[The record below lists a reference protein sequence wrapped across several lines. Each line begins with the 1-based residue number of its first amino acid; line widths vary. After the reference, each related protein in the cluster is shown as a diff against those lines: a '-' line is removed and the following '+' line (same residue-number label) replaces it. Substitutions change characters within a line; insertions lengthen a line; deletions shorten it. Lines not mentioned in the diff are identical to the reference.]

1 MFGKFDAHE
10 ALCFMVPETGG
21 SGPRMG
27 SIWQHSENVLV

>member
-10 ALCFMVPETGG
+10 ALCFPETGG